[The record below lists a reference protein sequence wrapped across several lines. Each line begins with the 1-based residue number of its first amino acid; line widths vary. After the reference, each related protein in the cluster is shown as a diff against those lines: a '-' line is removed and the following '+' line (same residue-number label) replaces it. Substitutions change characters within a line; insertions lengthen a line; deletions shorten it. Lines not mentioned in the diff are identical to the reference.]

1 MKIKSKCAKQEK
13 FSVKTVT
20 VKGVENILKIYHIAK
35 RLEEKHLL
43 TFLSNLGLL
52 IKY

>member
-13 FSVKTVT
+13 FSVKAVT
-20 VKGVENILKIYHIAK
+20 VKGVENILKIYQIAK